1 MRIALD
7 AMGGDFA
14 PEPNVEGALSAV
26 GQNPDLEI
34 VLVGDRPLLE
44 QCLDRAGYSGRAL
57 QVIASD
63 GVAGMDEKPTEALLK
78 KPNCSIAVC
87 WKLMAG
93 KEVDAV
99 VSAGSTG
106 AVVAAGLRTRLF
118 LKGVKRP
125 GIAVT
130 LPTLRGQAVLLDV
143 GANPAARPEHLYQYG
158 VMGAIYAREVLGTSE
173 PRVGL
178 MNIGSED
185 GKGNE
190 LVRETH
196 ALLIKGPNRDQYIGN
211 VEGRGLYQ
219 GEADVLVCEGFVGNV
234 VLKVSEGMA
243 EMMLRK
249 VAKDVMEK
257 LDSERHL
264 AGQAFHDIGKRYSY
278 HESGGRW
285 HLHDLSRVEQRPL
298 DFQRAAGRGG
308 LQGSSDQSSNRRGT
322 GGEPGTELRPA
333 DRRCEP
339 GPGSRRVDVR
349 PANRLRPANR
359 RVSTDRRERFSGI
372 SLVKNPPD
380 RLSGRMT
387 HQETRNQ

>member
-7 AMGGDFA
+7 AMGGDFG
-14 PEPNVEGALSAV
+14 PEPNVEGAIAAIAADP
-26 GQNPDLEI
+26 GLE
-34 VLVGDRPLLE
+34 VLLVGDPAALE
-44 QCLDRAGYSGRAL
+44 MQLGQHSASSRQL
-57 QVIASD
+57 QIVPSD
-63 GVAGMDEKPTEALLK
+63 GVAGMNEKPTEALLK

-93 KEVDAV
+93 KDVDAV

-125 GIAVT
+125 GIAVS

-143 GANPAARPEHLYQYG
+143 GANPAARAEHLYQYG
-158 VMGAIYAREVLGTSE
+158 VMGSIYARDVLGIE
-173 PRVGL
+173 NPKIGL

-196 ALLIKGPNRDQYIGN
+196 SILSKGALRDRYIGN

-219 GEADVLVCEGFVGNV
+219 GDADVLVCEGFVGNV

-249 VAKDVMEK
+249 LAHDVSEQ
-257 LDSERHL
+257 LDQERDRAL
-264 AGQAFHDIGKRYSY
+264 QAFQSIGKRYSY
-278 HESGGRW
+278 DESGGA
-285 HLHDLSRVEQRPL
+285 PL
-298 DFQRAAGRGG
+298 LGVDGICIICH
-308 LQGSSDQSSNRRGT
+308 GSSNARSIFNALKVATTFKNRQINSQIVAELSN
-322 GGEPGTELRPA
+322 
-333 DRRCEP
+333 
-339 GPGSRRVDVR
+339 
-349 PANRLRPANR
+349 
-359 RVSTDRRERFSGI
+359 
-372 SLVKNPPD
+372 SLV
-380 RLSGRMT
+380 S
-387 HQETRNQ
+387 